1 MQRATKLALLV
12 AVAGTTL
19 TTTTGFADTA
29 TQNIPNTTTATS
41 VADSAISEPSAPD
54 STSTPASTESSVVT
68 SEAVDEPL
76 FIVLPSSAIDS
87 AAPAASVT
95 SASTADID
103 SSAVDVVTS
112 SETDL
117 NISLPAV
124 LPGEKSLLT
133 SATSADSSVASTLP
147 STSTDLVQL
156 MTDISIVD
164 NSSQAT
170 KPADKVVEAVGSYA
184 TTPSEEAGNKVQV
197 STNEKAPVSATTSTH
212 SQSTANATNVSE
224 TNGDVVKTSI
234 HVVPAQQTATETNT
248 ANVPSV
254 KTPSS
259 TEKNIALDQG
269 NQTVNVVQTVAVK
282 ASNLADDV
290 LLKAAYQFA
299 WTPIAFVVVVVTITA
314 WSVAYYT
321 ILRRQKMC
329 EYQILMHD

>member
-41 VADSAISEPSAPD
+41 VVDSAIGEPSVPE
-54 STSTPASTESSVVT
+54 STPASTEPSVVT

-76 FIVLPSSAIDS
+76 FIALPSSAINS
-87 AAPAASVT
+87 VAPAASAT
-95 SASTADID
+95 SSNTPDVA
-103 SSAVDVVTS
+103 SSAIDVVSS

-117 NISLPAV
+117 AVSLPAV

-133 SATSADSSVASTLP
+133 SANSATSSVASALP
-147 STSTDLVQL
+147 SASTDLVQL

-164 NSSQAT
+164 NGSQAT
-170 KPADKVVEAVGSYA
+170 KPAEKIVEAVGSDA
-184 TTPSEEAGNKVQV
+184 TTPSEEADNKVQV

-259 TEKNIALDQG
+259 TEKNIAPNQG
-269 NQTVNVVQTVAVK
+269 NQTINVVQTVAVK

-290 LLKAAYQFA
+290 LPKAAYQFA
-299 WTPIAFVVVVVTITA
+299 WTPIAFVVVALTITA
-314 WSVAYYT
+314 WAVAYYT
-321 ILRRQKMC
+321 ILRRQKMR

>member
-1 MQRATKLALLV
+1 MKRATKLALLV

-87 AAPAASVT
+87 VAPAASVT

-133 SATSADSSVASTLP
+133 SAASSVASALP
-147 STSTDLVQL
+147 STSTSTDLVQL

-164 NSSQAT
+164 NGSQAT
-170 KPADKVVEAVGSYA
+170 KPAEKVVEAVGSDA
-184 TTPSEEAGNKVQV
+184 TTPSEDAGNKVQV

-234 HVVPAQQTATETNT
+234 HVVPAQQTATETNS

-259 TEKNIALDQG
+259 TEKNIAPDQG
-269 NQTVNVVQTVAVK
+269 NQTINVVQTVAVK

-290 LLKAAYQFA
+290 LPKAAYQFA
-299 WTPIAFVVVVVTITA
+299 WTPIAFVVVVVTIAA
-314 WSVAYYT
+314 WAVAYYT
-321 ILRRQKMC
+321 ILRRQKMR

>member
-87 AAPAASVT
+87 VAQAASVT

-103 SSAVDVVTS
+103 TSAVDVVTS

-133 SATSADSSVASTLP
+133 SATSAASSVASGLP
-147 STSTDLVQL
+147 STDLVQL

-164 NSSQAT
+164 NGSQAT
-170 KPADKVVEAVGSYA
+170 KPAEKVVEAVGSDA
-184 TTPSEEAGNKVQV
+184 TTPSEDAGNKVQV

-224 TNGDVVKTSI
+224 TNGDVIKTSI
-234 HVVPAQQTATETNT
+234 HVVPAQQTATETNS

-259 TEKNIALDQG
+259 TEKNIAPDQG
-269 NQTVNVVQTVAVK
+269 NQTINVVQTVAVK

-290 LLKAAYQFA
+290 LPKAAYQFA
-299 WTPIAFVVVVVTITA
+299 WTPIAFVVVVVTIAA
-314 WSVAYYT
+314 WAVAYYT
-321 ILRRQKMC
+321 ILRRQKMR

>member
-87 AAPAASVT
+87 VAPAASVT

-133 SATSADSSVASTLP
+133 SATSAASSVASGLP
-147 STSTDLVQL
+147 STDLVQL

-164 NSSQAT
+164 NGSQAT
-170 KPADKVVEAVGSYA
+170 KPAEKVVEAVGSDA
-184 TTPSEEAGNKVQV
+184 TTPSEDAGNKVQV

-224 TNGDVVKTSI
+224 TNGDVIKTSI
-234 HVVPAQQTATETNT
+234 HVVPAQQTATETNS

-259 TEKNIALDQG
+259 TEKNIAPDQG
-269 NQTVNVVQTVAVK
+269 NQTINVVQTVAVK

-290 LLKAAYQFA
+290 LPKAAYQFA
-299 WTPIAFVVVVVTITA
+299 WTPIAFVVVVVTIAA
-314 WSVAYYT
+314 WAVAYYT
-321 ILRRQKMC
+321 ILRRQKMR

>member
-147 STSTDLVQL
+147 STDLVQL

-290 LLKAAYQFA
+290 LLKSAYQFA
-299 WTPIAFVVVVVTITA
+299 WTPIAFVVVVVTIAA

>member
-19 TTTTGFADTA
+19 TTTTGFAGTA

-87 AAPAASVT
+87 VAPAASVT

-133 SATSADSSVASTLP
+133 SATSAASSVASGLP
-147 STSTDLVQL
+147 STDLVQL

-164 NSSQAT
+164 NGSQAT
-170 KPADKVVEAVGSYA
+170 KPAEKVVEAVGSDA
-184 TTPSEEAGNKVQV
+184 TTPSEDAGNKVQV

-224 TNGDVVKTSI
+224 TNGDVIKTSI
-234 HVVPAQQTATETNT
+234 HVVPAQQTDTETNS

-259 TEKNIALDQG
+259 TEKNIAPDQG
-269 NQTVNVVQTVAVK
+269 NQTINVVQTVAVK

-290 LLKAAYQFA
+290 LPKAAYQFA
-299 WTPIAFVVVVVTITA
+299 WTPIAFVVVVVTIAA
-314 WSVAYYT
+314 WAVAYYT
-321 ILRRQKMC
+321 ILRRQKMR